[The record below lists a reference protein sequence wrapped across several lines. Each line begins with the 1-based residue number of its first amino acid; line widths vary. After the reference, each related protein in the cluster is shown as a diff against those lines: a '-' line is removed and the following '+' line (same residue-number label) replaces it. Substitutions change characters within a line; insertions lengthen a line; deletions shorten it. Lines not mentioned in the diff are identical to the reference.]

1 MNTKKKEIFVLNET
15 NKNKEKRGSMV
26 SEMVLAFLILSGM
39 LLFLRDFSY
48 SVWCL
53 AAAFVTGGVVI
64 ILCWFTEKD
73 EKTASRLKTILYITG
88 IAIFLATITM
98 TVQGFLYLVDC
109 FLGMWNARFGTEAE
123 LFAVGSSVGTGSV
136 VLWGLFAAVAVS
148 FMFSQIKKDMIWGLL
163 LLLIPASATGLILGQ
178 SDMWLAVFLSLAGY
192 FGIFI
197 VYSTKGEKFGARGA
211 VTIMLIGALVGV
223 IAMASGGYG
232 EYKGLE
238 NWKQEVAEKVE
249 KFRYGED
256 TLPKGDLQKAS
267 DLLDGQNDT
276 LKIRMN
282 QPQELYL
289 RGFVGGEYDGTKWSE
304 LPYSAYQG
312 DYEGMLRWLS
322 EKGFSPLSQY
332 SSYEKINDEAMGQ
345 TTGYTQVTVENTG
358 AYRKY
363 VYLPAVAAA
372 WGKGQDNK
380 DWNVES
386 NSFFGARRYQFQVP
400 EDVSTADSQV
410 PGAWLENPSGGQ
422 EEDYVQAES
431 VYHSFALDS
440 YTDISAE
447 LKDKIQEKFFSEDKS
462 TGEMDFDELTTRI
475 RQVLRNDIRYSEDP
489 EAMPADQDAVEW
501 LLDGDKEGNAVAFAT
516 VAVMAYRAAGYPAR
530 YTEGYHLSSMD
541 AQAASDAGEK
551 ELTLTAKNAHAWA
564 EVYISGLGWMPVEVV
579 PGLYVETYTDQL
591 MQGKPSYR
599 VNDTRDESGADTTD
613 EGTGGS
619 AASPENISPK
629 VRKNIMVPEILVLI
643 LYGVFILY
651 LLLELERMLRLRK
664 QEREKKQAEQNGSQ
678 VEWHVAYME
687 RLIKTGR
694 VKGDLTDPANLW
706 PEVEKCFPGVRREEY
721 FRVDELLQKYRFGG
735 MELAPYEI
743 RVLCGFE
750 EHMEQSLYKKQKL
763 PGKLKL
769 RYIYAI

>member
-1 MNTKKKEIFVLNET
+1 MNVKKKEIFVLNET
-15 NKNKEKRGSMV
+15 NKNKEKRGGMI
-26 SEMVLAFLILSGM
+26 SEMVLAFLILSGI

-53 AAAFVTGGVVI
+53 TAAFVTGGVLI
-64 ILCWFTEKD
+64 ILFWSTEKD
-73 EKTASRLKTILYITG
+73 EKAASRVRMVLYIAG
-88 IAIFLATITM
+88 IIIFLATVTM
-98 TVQGFLYLVDC
+98 TVQGFLYLVDG

-123 LFAVGSSVGTGSV
+123 FFAVGSSAGTGSV
-136 VLWGLFAAVAVS
+136 ILWGLFAAAAVS
-148 FMFSQIKKDMIWGLL
+148 FIFSQIKKNRIWGLL
-163 LLLIPASATGLILGQ
+163 LLMIPASAAGLILGQ
-178 SDMWLAVFLSLAGY
+178 SSMWLAVFFSLAGY

-197 VYSTKGEKFGARGA
+197 IYSTKGERFGIRGA

-232 EYKGLE
+232 KYNKLE
-238 NWKQEVAEKVE
+238 NWKQEAAEKLE
-249 KFRYGED
+249 KLRYGED
-256 TLPKGDLQKAS
+256 TLPKGDLQKAAY
-267 DLLDGQNDT
+267 LLDGQKDT

-289 RGFVGGEYDGTKWSE
+289 RGFVGGEYEGTKWSE

-322 EKGFSPLSQY
+322 ENGFSPQSQY
-332 SSYEKINDEAMGQ
+332 STYEKINDEYAGQ

-363 VYLPAVAAA
+363 VYLPSVAAA
-372 WGKGQDNK
+372 WEKGRDNK

-386 NSFFGARRYQFQVP
+386 NSFFGARKYQFQVP
-400 EDVSTADSQV
+400 ENVSTADSQI
-410 PGAWLENPSGGQ
+410 PGAWLENPSGR
-422 EEDYVQAES
+422 EEKDYVQTES
-431 VYHSFALDS
+431 VYHSFAVDS
-440 YTDISAE
+440 YTDISEE
-447 LKDKIQEKFFSEDKS
+447 LKDKIREKFFSEDMS
-462 TGEMDFDELTTRI
+462 AEEMDFDELTTRI
-475 RQVLRNDIRYSEDP
+475 RQVLRNSIQYSEYP
-489 EAMPADQDAVEW
+489 EEMPAGQDAVEW
-501 LLDGDKEGNAVAFAT
+501 FLDGNKEGNAAAFAT

-551 ELTLTAKNAHAWA
+551 ELTLTVKNAHVWA

-579 PGLYVETYTDQL
+579 PGLYVETYTDKL

-599 VNDTRDESGADTTD
+599 VNDTRNESGADTTD

-619 AASPENISPK
+619 AASPKKGTSQAK
-629 VRKNIMVPEILVLI
+629 HHVMVPEILVLM

-651 LLLELERMLRLRK
+651 LLLELERMLRIRK
-664 QEREKKQAEQNGSQ
+664 QETEKKQAEQKGGQ
-678 VEWHVAYME
+678 VEWHVACME
-687 RLIKTGR
+687 KLFKAGR
-694 VKGDLTDPANLW
+694 VKVEMTDSAALW
-706 PEVEKCFPGVRREEY
+706 TEAEKCFPGVRREEY
-721 FRVDELLQKYRFGG
+721 LRVDELLQKYRFGG
-735 MELAPYEI
+735 MELEPYEI
-743 RVLCGFE
+743 RVLCGLE
-750 EHMEQSLYKKQKL
+750 EHMKQSLYENQKL